1 MREAR
6 KPGQKKVIRRQF
18 VSPEVQNADTGPGLQ
33 VTEWVFVCAVNTR
46 HTNQKVR
53 MYRKFCIKCTWFSI
67 FRCYLQSH
75 LDVRVFQL
83 NMQSYNTKH
92 IN

>member
-6 KPGQKKVIRRQF
+6 KQGQKKVIRRQF

-46 HTNQKVR
+46 HTKPEGENVSEI
-53 MYRKFCIKCTWFSI
+53 CIKCTWFSI
-67 FRCYLQSH
+67 FPLLSPVTPRCARISVEYA
-75 LDVRVFQL
+75 
-83 NMQSYNTKH
+83 
-92 IN
+92 II